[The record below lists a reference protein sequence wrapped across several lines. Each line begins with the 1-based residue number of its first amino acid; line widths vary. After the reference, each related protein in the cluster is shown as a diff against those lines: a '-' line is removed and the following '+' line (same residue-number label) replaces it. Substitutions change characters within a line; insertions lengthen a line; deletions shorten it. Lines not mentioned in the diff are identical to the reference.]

1 MLKRR
6 YRNEAL
12 FPCNGPID
20 MRQIPKRRGRRMIQ
34 GEWERKANSVRRIN
48 QKDKEVK

>member
-1 MLKRR
+1 MWKQR

-20 MRQIPKRRGRRMIQ
+20 MRQIPKRRGRGMIQ
-34 GEWERKANSVRRIN
+34 GEWERKVNSVRQVN